1 MFIFVEFL
9 AFVVFKLIEFD
20 SELDVY
26 QFIVFDLKFE
36 ETEFV
41 MIVSDLQFE
50 LFIFVV
56 LFS

>member
-41 MIVSDLQFE
+41 MIVSDLKFE